1 MAMQAASGSA
11 TSHDIEHCIVSRS
24 QSTHLNPNLTGTTRK
39 PTPDTRRKIPLSSLT
54 ALPLVSS
61 VQAHA
66 VPKKKSRVWRPS
78 LLERS
83 QYFKANSPSIL
94 EIQEDNLSC
103 PNSPAPTVLSEK
115 SALLSVT
122 EEDNHYKIFNVS
134 GTLFVIDTTIFQD
147 YPDTLLGSERLE
159 KFYNKTRGEYFV
171 EHYKHMFPVITRFYT
186 HQEELVCPHCMTK
199 QMFESCLEFYGLLP
213 YYLGLKSNL
222 KEMRGELEADG
233 LKEAIYYTVINPD
246 FSRIALVYTIVDV
259 LVIVCS
265 TVVLILETVKEVADN
280 HYFTRGAYIVEAGVN
295 ILFTIQAIL
304 LLVVYPSIKLYFT
317 SLMNWIDIFSVLPF
331 YIRLMAG
338 SYFSKA
344 GSAFRVLRLVR
355 LFRVMKLFRRSLG
368 GQVLI
373 SFLYSSIPEIL
384 LLLLMWGIAIL
395 LFGPMMFFIEHE
407 HGNDSF
413 DSAFSGMWFCVATI
427 GTVGY
432 GDLYP
437 KTDLGKFLAAVY
449 TITNLTVMTIPVSII
464 ITKYS
469 RAMRMSNHRR

>member
-11 TSHDIEHCIVSRS
+11 TSNDIEHRIVSRS
-24 QSTHLNPNLTGTTRK
+24 RRIGQTHLNPNLTVPKRK
-39 PTPDTRRKIPLSSLT
+39 PTPDTRRNVSLT
-54 ALPLVSS
+54 ALPALPLVSS
-61 VQAHA
+61 VQAHP
-66 VPKKKSRVWRPS
+66 VPKRKSRVWRPNF
-78 LLERS
+78 LERS
-83 QYFKANSPSIL
+83 QYFKAKTPSIL
-94 EIQEDNLSC
+94 EIQENNLSC
-103 PNSPAPTVLSEK
+103 PNSPAPTVLLEK
-115 SALLSVT
+115 FALLSVA
-122 EEDNHYKIFNVS
+122 EEENHYKIFNVS

-159 KFYNKTRGEYFV
+159 EFYNKTRGEYFV

-213 YYLGLKSNL
+213 YYLGLKSNF
-222 KEMRGELEADG
+222 RGELVADG
-233 LKEAIYYTVINPD
+233 LKEAIYYTVINPGY
-246 FSRIALVYTIVDV
+246 SRAALVFAIVDV
-259 LVIVCS
+259 LVILCS
-265 TVVLILETVKEVADN
+265 TVVLILETVKEVADKD
-280 HYFTRGAYIVEAGVN
+280 YFIRGAYIVEAGVN

-304 LLVVYPSIKLYFT
+304 LLVVYPSVKLYFT
-317 SLMNWIDIFSVLPF
+317 SLMNWIDIVSVLPY
-331 YIRLMAG
+331 YIRLIAR
-338 SYFSKA
+338 SYFTEL
-344 GSAFRVLRLVR
+344 GPAFRVLRLVR

-384 LLLLMWGIAIL
+384 LLMLMWGIAIL
-395 LFGPMMFFIEHE
+395 LFGPLMFFIEGE

-413 DSAFSGMWFCVATI
+413 DSAFSGMWFCVVTI

-449 TITNLTVMTIPVSII
+449 TITNLTVMTIPISII

-469 RAMRMSNHRR
+469 KAMRMSNPLR